1 MAKSKTPKPPKSRP
15 SATSGLSQPL
25 VATENANL
33 TAFAPDASLFAQVS
47 RAADRCRLRVYAAD
61 PSAVIADYLLPE
73 NTQCK
78 AIAWIE
84 LNNATL
90 SESNAPKKR
99 KAPSKSNAAS
109 SHSEAQ
115 WHIALGLSNGTILL
129 YAPKLAKVTRILV
142 AASSDSTNE
151 EVTSLAYDAN
161 AAQLWATLANGWAH
175 CWELAQLGGL
185 IHERMPSTTQF
196 LPDPKSPA
204 SQIRPE
210 TSNLLVAHHSILLF
224 HSQTSPPEIYTRF
237 SGHATP
243 INHLEWAGTDAFVS
257 AAEQDRHVYYWRVDQ
272 AKSASQACAVLIL
285 DAPARRLHTW
295 QTSKGQVLMLS
306 ISESGTAQIVSLPT
320 ASFST
325 GKGLVTL
332 EPLTQLQTNFSSS
345 ELADAQ
351 VFAGGERLRIARM
364 VKGVKV
370 ILEEVA
376 LYNAE
381 QQIPGTI
388 HVSSISKPSMQEL
401 DHSTQRYKETG
412 GAAQVRSEVPAHA
425 ANAASLISQDG
436 LLPEAPIRGDDEHNH
451 LLADD
456 DMVDEPTLAQRLK
469 ALKVQRGERLA
480 SNTSEPSDVAV
491 EDERVVPV
499 GGASLASALTQ
510 ALHSGDQTLLTS
522 CLVHSDSHLIRA
534 TVRRISGALAV
545 RLLEAC
551 VDRLNRGGS
560 KSKEA
565 LGSAR
570 ARGITE
576 WMYQA
581 MTCHTAYLMSLPDL
595 VARLAQLHHSL
606 AMRLASQQRL
616 LALKGR
622 LELVMNQ
629 IDMNRAYTADD
640 APIQVQ
646 GQSHKR
652 SSAKEIDRQQKAQ
665 QQQQQGSTWDE
676 PEDDDIEE
684 VGLDT
689 NGYSMAIDE
698 DDEDEGDED
707 SDEDSNENSDED
719 MDDVDH
725 DDDDLELEEEDAP
738 SELAVCFTHLSQ
750 DDSEAEFSSSNEDE
764 NSDSEGQQSESEA
777 SDEED

>member
-1 MAKSKTPKPPKSRP
+1 MAKSQTPNPPKSRP
-15 SATSGLSQPL
+15 GATSQLSQPL
-25 VATENANL
+25 VDAENANL

-47 RAADRCRLRVYAAD
+47 RAADRCRLRVYAAN
-61 PSAVIADYLLPE
+61 PSAVMADSLLPE
-73 NTQCK
+73 NTQCN
-78 AIAWIE
+78 AIAWTEFSSSTSSE
-84 LNNATL
+84 L
-90 SESNAPKKR
+90 NAPKKR
-99 KAPSKSNAAS
+99 KAASQSNAAS
-109 SHSEAQ
+109 SHSEVH
-115 WHIALGLSNGTILL
+115 WHIALGLSNGRILL
-129 YAPKLAKVTRILV
+129 YAPKLAKVTHILV
-142 AASSDSTNE
+142 AASSDSTNQV
-151 EVTSLAYDAN
+151 VTSLAYDSN

-175 CWELAQLGGL
+175 CWELAQLGGVA
-185 IHERMPSTTQF
+185 HERVPSTTQF
-196 LPDPKSPA
+196 LPDQKLPV
-204 SQIRPE
+204 SQIQPKA
-210 TSNLLVAHHSILLF
+210 SKLLVAHHSILLF
-224 HSQTSPPEIYTRF
+224 NSATSSPKLLSRF

-243 INHLEWAGTDAFVS
+243 IKHLEWAGTDAFVS

-272 AKSASQACAVLIL
+272 AKSTSQACAVLIL
-285 DAPARRLHTW
+285 DAPARRLHLW

-306 ISESGTAQIVSLPT
+306 ISESGTAHIVSLPNT
-320 ASFST
+320 SVST
-325 GKGLVTL
+325 KKGLVTL
-332 EPLTQLQTNFSSS
+332 EPLTKFLTDFSSR

-351 VFAGGERLRIARM
+351 VFATGEQLRIARM

-381 QQIPGTI
+381 QQIPNMI
-388 HVSSISKPSMQEL
+388 HVSSTSKATMQEL

-412 GAAQVRSEVPAHA
+412 GAAQVRSEVPLHA

-436 LLPEAPIRGDDEHNH
+436 LLPDAPIPGDDQHNR

-456 DMVDEPTLAQRLK
+456 EMVDEPTLAQRLK
-469 ALKVQRGERLA
+469 ALKVQRGERLS
-480 SNTSEPSDVAV
+480 SNTNEPSDVAV
-491 EDERVVPV
+491 EEERVVPV

-522 CLVHSDSHLIRA
+522 CLVHSDTHLIRA
-534 TVRRISGALAV
+534 TVRRISGPLAV

-560 KSKEA
+560 KNKEA

-640 APIQVQ
+640 TPIQVQ

-652 SSAKEIDRQQKAQ
+652 SSAKEMDRQQKAQ

-676 PEDDDIEE
+676 PEDDEIEE
-684 VGLDT
+684 VGLD
-689 NGYSMAIDE
+689 NGTSMAID
-698 DDEDEGDED
+698 DDDED
-707 SDEDSNENSDED
+707 SDEDSDED
-719 MDDVDH
+719 M

-738 SELAVCFTHLSQ
+738 SELAVCFSHLSQ
-750 DDSEAEFSSSNEDE
+750 DDSEAEFSSSQEE
-764 NSDSEGQQSESEA
+764 NSDSEQELDSEA
-777 SDEED
+777 SDEEDDM